1 MIHSLS
7 AHTYELNCPLVKTI
21 VRHASFLKGRSM
33 SKVFAILSLVM
44 ILAFGA
50 VAFAQDATIADI
62 VVASAEAEEPEF
74 LLLLGALASADP
86 AVLEALSDPEGEYTV
101 FAPTDAA
108 FEALAEALGEEEFGA
123 IIEDPEMLSSIL
135 LYHVSEGTSMSADI
149 LGMLEESSTGLV
161 HVGTLNGQYMDIQ
174 VTEEGGVMV
183 DQANL
188 VLEMVDIEASNGVI
202 HVIDAVLLP
211 ELRTLAE
218 VVVGLTE
225 SEEPEFTT
233 LLGAVGLA
241 DPIILEALTDPEA
254 ELTVF
259 APTDAAFA
267 ALQAELGDEAFL
279 AVLDDAEALSGV
291 LLYHVV
297 DGIIHSGDIAELL
310 GEYPEGFT
318 VTTLLEEDVEV
329 TATEE
334 GTLLINGVT
343 FTLPDVDALN
353 GVIHVI
359 DAVLLPA
366 TE

>member
-1 MIHSLS
+1 
-7 AHTYELNCPLVKTI
+7 
-21 VRHASFLKGRSM
+21 M
-33 SKVFAILSLVM
+33 SKVFAILSLVVV
-44 ILAFGA
+44 LAFGA
-50 VAFAQDATIADI
+50 VAFAQDATIAEI

-74 LLLLGALASADP
+74 TFLLAAIGGADP
-86 AVLEALSDPEGEYTV
+86 AILEALADPESEYTV

-108 FEALAEALGEEEFGA
+108 FMALAEALGEEEFTA
-123 IIEDPEMLSSIL
+123 ILEDPDMLTAIL
-135 LYHVSEGTSMSADI
+135 LYHVSEGTAMSTDVV
-149 LGMLEESSTGLV
+149 GMVEGSSTGVV
-161 HVGTLNGQYMDIQ
+161 HVGTLNGQYHDIQ
-174 VTEEGGVMV
+174 ATEDGGIMI

-225 SEEPEFTT
+225 SDEPEFST

-241 DPIILEALTDPEA
+241 DPAILEALSDPES

-267 ALQAELGDEAFL
+267 ALQAELGDETFL
-279 AVLDDAEALSGV
+279 AILEDSDALSGV

-297 DGIIHSGDIAELL
+297 DGIIHSGDIAEVMT
-310 GEYPEGFT
+310 ENPEGFYI
-318 VTTLLEEDVEV
+318 TTLLEEDLEV

-334 GTLLINGVT
+334 GTLLINGIT
-343 FTLPDVDALN
+343 FSLTDVDAIN

-359 DAVLLPA
+359 DAVLVPA
-366 TE
+366 AE